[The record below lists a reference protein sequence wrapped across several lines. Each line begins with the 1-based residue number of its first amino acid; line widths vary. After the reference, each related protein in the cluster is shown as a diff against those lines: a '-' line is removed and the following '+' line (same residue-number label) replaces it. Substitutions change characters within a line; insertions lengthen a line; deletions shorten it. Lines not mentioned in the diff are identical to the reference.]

1 VLFFDQQGAVFHAI
15 GGTGTSEWRR
25 TLMETSASDVKDL
38 LLRESEEFQ
47 QLSRRHQELDERLT
61 ALTAKY
67 FLSEEEKLEET
78 TLKKRKL
85 AIKDRMAHMI
95 RAH

>member
-1 VLFFDQQGAVFHAI
+1 
-15 GGTGTSEWRR
+15 
-25 TLMETSASDVKDL
+25 METSATDVKEL

-47 QLSRRHQELDERLT
+47 QLSRKHQELDERLT

-67 FLSEEEKLEET
+67 LLSEEEKVEEV
-78 TLKKRKL
+78 TLKKKKL

>member
-1 VLFFDQQGAVFHAI
+1 
-15 GGTGTSEWRR
+15 
-25 TLMETSASDVKDL
+25 METSASDVKEL

-67 FLSEEEKLEET
+67 FLSEEESW
-78 TLKKRKL
+78 KKSP
-85 AIKDRMAHMI
+85 
-95 RAH
+95 

>member
-1 VLFFDQQGAVFHAI
+1 
-15 GGTGTSEWRR
+15 
-25 TLMETSASDVKDL
+25 MERSATDVKEL

-47 QLSRRHQELDERLT
+47 QLSRKHQELDERLT

-67 FLSEEEKLEET
+67 LLSDEEKVEEV
-78 TLKKRKL
+78 TLKKKKL
-85 AIKDRMAHMI
+85 VIKDRMAHMI

>member
-1 VLFFDQQGAVFHAI
+1 M
-15 GGTGTSEWRR
+15 EEN
-25 TLMETSASDVKDL
+25 LMERSATDVKEL

-47 QLSRRHQELDERLT
+47 QLSRKHQELDERLN

-67 FLSEEEKLEET
+67 FLSDEEKLEEV
-78 TLKKRKL
+78 TLKKKKL

>member
-1 VLFFDQQGAVFHAI
+1 MPSTNRNVRMEENWMEGIAV
-15 GGTGTSEWRR
+15 
-25 TLMETSASDVKDL
+25 DVKEI

-47 QLSRRHQELDERLT
+47 QLSRRHQELDERLA

-67 FLSEEEKLEET
+67 FLSDEEKLEEI

-95 RAH
+95 RSH

>member
-1 VLFFDQQGAVFHAI
+1 
-15 GGTGTSEWRR
+15 
-25 TLMETSASDVKDL
+25 MERSAATEVKEL

-47 QLSRRHQELDERLT
+47 QLSRKHQELDERLT

-67 FLSEEEKLEET
+67 LLSDEEKVEEV
-78 TLKKRKL
+78 TLKKKKL

-95 RAH
+95 RSH

>member
-1 VLFFDQQGAVFHAI
+1 
-15 GGTGTSEWRR
+15 
-25 TLMETSASDVKDL
+25 METSASDVKEL

-47 QLSRRHQELDERLT
+47 QLCRRHQQLDERLT

-67 FLSEEEKLEET
+67 FLSEEEKLEEI
-78 TLKKRKL
+78 TLKKKKL

>member
-1 VLFFDQQGAVFHAI
+1 
-15 GGTGTSEWRR
+15 
-25 TLMETSASDVKDL
+25 MERSATDVKEL

-47 QLSRRHQELDERLT
+47 QLSRKHQELDERLT

-67 FLSEEEKLEET
+67 LLSDEEKVEEV
-78 TLKKRKL
+78 TLKKKKL

-95 RAH
+95 RSH

>member
-1 VLFFDQQGAVFHAI
+1 
-15 GGTGTSEWRR
+15 
-25 TLMETSASDVKDL
+25 METSASDVKEL

-67 FLSEEEKLEET
+67 LLSEEEKLEEV

>member
-1 VLFFDQQGAVFHAI
+1 
-15 GGTGTSEWRR
+15 
-25 TLMETSASDVKDL
+25 MERSATDVKEL

-67 FLSEEEKLEET
+67 FLSDEEKLEEI
-78 TLKKRKL
+78 TLKKKKL